1 MSRNIRLTLGASIAA
16 LAVLFS
22 LPGRGH
28 AVDEARIMQLEQ
40 QLQAMQEAMSSMQ
53 GELQSLRAQE
63 QEEKE
68 ARAEQVRQ
76 QNVLAEEVDKLRT
89 SLTLPD
95 FTPLTMDDSVYGLG
109 PAASKIYGVERGLSI
124 GGYGEAFY
132 RKDVSDKSRSD
143 RDTTDYLRFVLYT
156 GYKFTDRIILNAE
169 LEFEHASTSTGGSVS
184 VEFAYLDFLMW
195 DWANFRAGML
205 LAPLGIVNE
214 LHEPVFFN
222 GVERP
227 EVERRIIPSTWRENG
242 IGVFGELLPG
252 LEYRVYAMNAL
263 EGAESNTAAC
273 TPDADGNCLTG
284 PSLKLKEHYRSTRQ
298 KGGEAMAEDIA
309 LAARIDYSPML
320 NAKFGASVY
329 TGKSTHDSQYYQCV
343 EFECGKVDL
352 PGARLTIWD
361 LHAMYSWQGLDLRA
375 LFAMSHLQDSDK
387 LNEIGGGGKIAKKM
401 YGFYTEA
408 AYDVMP
414 WVLGDTEQQLS
425 PFLRFSYIDQHAKMA
440 GDWDAKGRY
449 EHRIWTTGISYK
461 PHPNVVLKVD
471 YRNFDTLDNA
481 YEREDE
487 VNFGLGF
494 VF

>member
-1 MSRNIRLTLGASIAA
+1 MSRNIRLALGASIAA
-16 LAVLFS
+16 LVVLLG
-22 LPGRGH
+22 LPGRGE
-28 AVDEARIMQLEQ
+28 AVDETRMMELERK
-40 QLQAMQEAMSSMQ
+40 LSAMQDAMSAMQ
-53 GELQSLRAQE
+53 TELQSLRNQQQTEREE
-63 QEEKE
+63 Q
-68 ARAEQVRQ
+68 ARKQD
-76 QNVLAEEVDKLRT
+76 VLAEEVDKLRT

-95 FTPLTMDDSVYGLG
+95 FKPLTMADSVYGLG
-109 PAASKIYGVERGLSI
+109 PAASKIYGVEQGLSI

-242 IGVFGELLPG
+242 IGLFGELLPG

-263 EGAESNTAAC
+263 KGV
-273 TPDADGNCLTG
+273 DGNTF
-284 PSLKLKEHYRSTRQ
+284 KLKEHLRSTRQ
-298 KGGEAMAEDIA
+298 KGGEALAEDIA
-309 LAARIDYSPML
+309 LAARVDYSPML

-329 TGKSTHDSQYYQCV
+329 TGKTTHDQQYALNDEMFDY
-343 EFECGKVDL
+343 

-375 LFAMSHLQDSDK
+375 LFAMSHLQDSDE
-387 LNEIGGGGKIAKKM
+387 LNRIATQIGSSSAGKIAKKM

-414 WVLGDTEQQLS
+414 WVLGDTDQQLS

-471 YRNFDTLDNA
+471 YRNFDTLDNDH
-481 YEREDE
+481 EREDE

>member
-1 MSRNIRLTLGASIAA
+1 MSRNIRLALGASIAA
-16 LAVLFS
+16 LVVLLG
-22 LPGRGH
+22 LPGRGE
-28 AVDEARIMQLEQ
+28 AVDETRMMELERK
-40 QLQAMQEAMSSMQ
+40 LSAMQDAMSAMQ
-53 GELQSLRAQE
+53 TELQSLRNQQQTEREE
-63 QEEKE
+63 Q
-68 ARAEQVRQ
+68 ARKQD
-76 QNVLAEEVDKLRT
+76 VLAEEVDNLRT

-95 FTPLTMDDSVYGLG
+95 FKPLTMADSVYGLG
-109 PAASKIYGVERGLSI
+109 PAASKIYGVEQGLSI

-242 IGVFGELLPG
+242 IGAFGELLPG

-263 EGAESNTAAC
+263 KGV
-273 TPDADGNCLTG
+273 DGN
-284 PSLKLKEHYRSTRQ
+284 SFKLKEHLRSTRQ
-298 KGGEAMAEDIA
+298 KGGEALAEDIA
-309 LAARIDYSPML
+309 LAARLDYSPML

-329 TGKSTHDSQYYQCV
+329 TGKTTHDQQYALNDEMFDY
-343 EFECGKVDL
+343 

-375 LFAMSHLQDSDK
+375 LFAMSHLQDSDE
-387 LNEIGGGGKIAKKM
+387 LNRIATQIGSSSAGKIAKKM

-414 WVLGDTEQQLS
+414 WILGDTEQQLS

-471 YRNFDTLDNA
+471 YRNFDTLDNDH
-481 YEREDE
+481 EREDE

>member
-1 MSRNIRLTLGASIAA
+1 MFQKTVLALG
-16 LAVLFS
+16 VLGLMLS
-22 LPGRGH
+22 LPRGGY
-28 AVDEARIMQLEQ
+28 AADDDRILQLER
-40 QLQAMQEAMSSMQ
+40 QLATMQEAMSSMQ
-53 GELQSLRAQE
+53 NELQTLRNQQQA
-63 QEEKE
+63 EKE
-68 ARAEQVRQ
+68 EQARKQD
-76 QNVLAEEVDKLRT
+76 VLAEEVDNLRT
-89 SLTLPD
+89 SLTLPE
-95 FTPLTMDDSVYGLG
+95 FKPLTMEDSVYGLG

-195 DWANFRAGML
+195 EWANFRAGML

-242 IGVFGELLPG
+242 IGIFGELLPG
-252 LEYRVYAMNAL
+252 LEYRIYGMNAL
-263 EGAESNTAAC
+263 KGV
-273 TPDADGNCLTG
+273 DGN
-284 PSLKLKEHYRSTRQ
+284 SFKFKEHFRSMRQ
-298 KGGEAMAEDIA
+298 KGGEALAEDIA
-309 LAARIDYSPML
+309 FTARLDYTPML
-320 NAKFGASVY
+320 NLKLGGSVY
-329 TGKSTHDSQYYQCV
+329 TGKSTHDQQYDMDGTLY
-343 EFECGKVDL
+343 DY
-352 PGARLTIWD
+352 PGARLTIWE
-361 LHAMYSWQGLDLRA
+361 LHAMYNWQGLEARA
-375 LFAMSHLQDSDK
+375 LFAMSHQEDSDE
-387 LNEIGGGGKIAKKM
+387 LNMIAESIGSSSAGKIAKEM
-401 YGFYTEA
+401 YGLYTEL

-414 WVLGDTEQQLS
+414 WLLPGTDQQLS
-425 PFLRFSYIDQHAKMA
+425 PFLRFSYIDQHAEMA

-449 EHRIWTTGISYK
+449 EHRIWTAGVSYK

-471 YRNFDTLDNA
+471 YRNFDTVDNDN
-481 YEREDE
+481 EREDE
-487 VNFGLGF
+487 VNFGVGF

>member
-1 MSRNIRLTLGASIAA
+1 MSRNIRSALGASIAA
-16 LAVLFS
+16 LVVLLG
-22 LPGRGH
+22 LPGRGE
-28 AVDEARIMQLEQ
+28 AVDETRMMELERK
-40 QLQAMQEAMSSMQ
+40 LSAMQDAMSAMQ
-53 GELQSLRAQE
+53 TELQSLRNQQQTEREE
-63 QEEKE
+63 Q
-68 ARAEQVRQ
+68 ARKQD
-76 QNVLAEEVDKLRT
+76 VLAEEVDKLRT

-95 FTPLTMDDSVYGLG
+95 FEPLTMADSVYGLG
-109 PAASKIYGVERGLSI
+109 PAASKIYGVEQGLSI

-263 EGAESNTAAC
+263 KGV
-273 TPDADGNCLTG
+273 DGN
-284 PSLKLKEHYRSTRQ
+284 SFKLKEHLRSTRQ
-298 KGGEAMAEDIA
+298 KGGEALAEDIA

-329 TGKSTHDSQYYQCV
+329 TGKTTHDQQYALNDEQFDY
-343 EFECGKVDL
+343 

-375 LFAMSHLQDSDK
+375 LFAMSHLQDSDE
-387 LNEIGGGGKIAKKM
+387 LNRIATQIGSSSAGKIAKKM

-471 YRNFDTLDNA
+471 YRNFDTLDNDH
-481 YEREDE
+481 EREDE

>member
-1 MSRNIRLTLGASIAA
+1 MSRNIRLALGASIAA
-16 LAVLFS
+16 LVVILG
-22 LPGRGH
+22 LPGRGE
-28 AVDEARIMQLEQ
+28 AVDETRMMELERK
-40 QLQAMQEAMSSMQ
+40 LSAMQDAMSAMQ
-53 GELQSLRAQE
+53 TELQSLRNQQQTEREE
-63 QEEKE
+63 Q
-68 ARAEQVRQ
+68 ARKQD
-76 QNVLAEEVDKLRT
+76 VLAEEVDNLRT

-95 FTPLTMDDSVYGLG
+95 FEPLTMADSVYGLG
-109 PAASKIYGVERGLSI
+109 PAASKIYGVEQGLSI

-132 RKDVSDKSRSD
+132 RKDVSDKNRSD

-242 IGVFGELLPG
+242 IGAFGELLPG

-263 EGAESNTAAC
+263 KGV
-273 TPDADGNCLTG
+273 DGN
-284 PSLKLKEHYRSTRQ
+284 SFKLKEHLRSTRQ
-298 KGGEAMAEDIA
+298 KGGEALAEDIA
-309 LAARIDYSPML
+309 LAARLDYSPML

-329 TGKSTHDSQYYQCV
+329 TGKTTHDQQYALNDEMFDY
-343 EFECGKVDL
+343 

-375 LFAMSHLQDSDK
+375 LFAMSHLQDSDE
-387 LNEIGGGGKIAKKM
+387 LNRIATQIGSSSAGKIAKKM

-414 WVLGDTEQQLS
+414 WILGDTDQQLS

-471 YRNFDTLDNA
+471 YRNFDTLDNDH
-481 YEREDE
+481 EREDE

>member
-1 MSRNIRLTLGASIAA
+1 MSRNIRLALGASIAA
-16 LAVLFS
+16 LVVLLG
-22 LPGRGH
+22 LPGRGE
-28 AVDEARIMQLEQ
+28 AVDETRMMELERK
-40 QLQAMQEAMSSMQ
+40 LSAMQDAMSAMQ
-53 GELQSLRAQE
+53 TELQSLRNQQQTEREE
-63 QEEKE
+63 Q
-68 ARAEQVRQ
+68 ARKQD
-76 QNVLAEEVDKLRT
+76 VLAEEVDKLRT

-95 FTPLTMDDSVYGLG
+95 FEPLTMADSVYGLG
-109 PAASKIYGVERGLSI
+109 PAASKIYGVEQGLSI

-242 IGVFGELLPG
+242 IGLFGELLPG

-263 EGAESNTAAC
+263 KGV
-273 TPDADGNCLTG
+273 DGN
-284 PSLKLKEHYRSTRQ
+284 SFKLKEHLRSTRQ
-298 KGGEAMAEDIA
+298 KGGEALAEDIA

-329 TGKSTHDSQYYQCV
+329 TGKTTHDQQYALNDEMFDY
-343 EFECGKVDL
+343 

-375 LFAMSHLQDSDK
+375 LFAMSHLQDSDE
-387 LNEIGGGGKIAKKM
+387 LNRIATQIESSSAGKIAKKM

-414 WVLGDTEQQLS
+414 WILGDTDQQLS

-471 YRNFDTLDNA
+471 YRNFDTLDNDH
-481 YEREDE
+481 EREDE

>member
-1 MSRNIRLTLGASIAA
+1 MSRNIRLALGASIAA
-16 LAVLFS
+16 LVVLLG
-22 LPGRGH
+22 LPGRGE
-28 AVDEARIMQLEQ
+28 AVDETRMMELERK
-40 QLQAMQEAMSSMQ
+40 LSAMQDAMSAMQ
-53 GELQSLRAQE
+53 TELQSLRNQQQTEREE
-63 QEEKE
+63 Q
-68 ARAEQVRQ
+68 ARKQD
-76 QNVLAEEVDKLRT
+76 VLAEEVDKLRT

-95 FTPLTMDDSVYGLG
+95 FEPLTMADSVYGLG
-109 PAASKIYGVERGLSI
+109 PAASKIYGVEQGLSI

-242 IGVFGELLPG
+242 IGLFGELLPG

-263 EGAESNTAAC
+263 KGV
-273 TPDADGNCLTG
+273 DGN
-284 PSLKLKEHYRSTRQ
+284 SFKLKEHLRSTRQ
-298 KGGEAMAEDIA
+298 KGGEALAEDIA

-329 TGKSTHDSQYYQCV
+329 TGKTTHDQQYALNDEQFDY
-343 EFECGKVDL
+343 

-375 LFAMSHLQDSDK
+375 LFAMSHLQDSDE
-387 LNEIGGGGKIAKKM
+387 LNRIATQIGSSSAGKIAKKM

-471 YRNFDTLDNA
+471 YRNFDTLDNDH
-481 YEREDE
+481 EREDE

>member
-1 MSRNIRLTLGASIAA
+1 MSRNIRLALGASIAA
-16 LAVLFS
+16 LVVLLG
-22 LPGRGH
+22 LPGRGE
-28 AVDEARIMQLEQ
+28 AVDETRMMELERK
-40 QLQAMQEAMSSMQ
+40 LSAMQDAMSAMQ
-53 GELQSLRAQE
+53 TELQSLRNQQQTEREE
-63 QEEKE
+63 Q
-68 ARAEQVRQ
+68 ARKQD
-76 QNVLAEEVDKLRT
+76 VLAEEVDKLRT

-95 FTPLTMDDSVYGLG
+95 FEPLTMADSVYGLG
-109 PAASKIYGVERGLSI
+109 PAASKIYGVEQGLSI

-263 EGAESNTAAC
+263 KGV
-273 TPDADGNCLTG
+273 DGN
-284 PSLKLKEHYRSTRQ
+284 SFKLKEHLRSTRQ
-298 KGGEAMAEDIA
+298 KGGEALAEDIA

-329 TGKSTHDSQYYQCV
+329 TGKTTHDQQYALNDEMFDY
-343 EFECGKVDL
+343 

-375 LFAMSHLQDSDK
+375 LFAMSHLQNSDK
-387 LNEIGGGGKIAKKM
+387 LNEIGGDGKIAKRM

-471 YRNFDTLDNA
+471 YRNFDTLDNDH
-481 YEREDE
+481 EREDE

>member
-1 MSRNIRLTLGASIAA
+1 MFRNIRSALGASIAA
-16 LAVLFS
+16 LVVLLG
-22 LPGRGH
+22 LPGRGE
-28 AVDEARIMQLEQ
+28 AVDETRMMELERK
-40 QLQAMQEAMSSMQ
+40 LSAMQDAMSAMQ
-53 GELQSLRAQE
+53 TELQSLRNQQQTEREE
-63 QEEKE
+63 Q
-68 ARAEQVRQ
+68 ARKQD
-76 QNVLAEEVDKLRT
+76 VLAEEVDKLRT

-95 FTPLTMDDSVYGLG
+95 FEPLTMADSVYGLG
-109 PAASKIYGVERGLSI
+109 PAASKIYGVEQGLSI

-263 EGAESNTAAC
+263 KGV
-273 TPDADGNCLTG
+273 DGN
-284 PSLKLKEHYRSTRQ
+284 SFKLKEHLRSTRQ
-298 KGGEAMAEDIA
+298 KGGEALAEDIA

-329 TGKSTHDSQYYQCV
+329 TGKTTHDQQYALNDEMFDY
-343 EFECGKVDL
+343 

-375 LFAMSHLQDSDK
+375 LFAMSHLQDSDE
-387 LNEIGGGGKIAKKM
+387 LNRIATQIGSSSAGKIAKKM

-414 WVLGDTEQQLS
+414 WILGDTDQQLS

-471 YRNFDTLDNA
+471 YRNFDTLDNDH
-481 YEREDE
+481 EREDE

>member
-1 MSRNIRLTLGASIAA
+1 MVRKLAVA
-16 LAVLFS
+16 LATLMCITGTS
-22 LPGRGH
+22 RLAE
-28 AVDEARIMQLEQ
+28 AVDDNRIQQLEQ
-40 QLQAMQEAMSSMQ
+40 QMRQMQE
-53 GELQSLRAQE
+53 ELTALKEERKKE
-63 QEEKE
+63 QEEA
-68 ARAEQVRQ
+68 ARRTSL
-76 QNVLAEEVDKLRT
+76 LAEEFESLRT
-89 SLTLPD
+89 SLTVPD
-95 FTPLTMDDSVYGLG
+95 FEPLTLEDSVYGLG
-109 PAASKIYGVERGLSI
+109 PAASKIYGIERGLSI

-132 RKDVSDKSRSD
+132 RKDVSDKTRSD

-184 VEFAYLDFLMW
+184 VEFAYIDFLMW
-195 DWANFRAGML
+195 KWANFRAGML

-252 LEYRVYAMNAL
+252 LEYRLYAMNAL
-263 EGAESNTAAC
+263 EGATSNTSSC
-273 TPDADGNCLTG
+273 TPDENGNCVTS
-284 PSLKLKEHYRSTRQ
+284 PSLNLKEHLRSTRQ

-309 LAARIDYSPML
+309 LAARLDYTPML
-320 NAKFGASVY
+320 NLKVGGSVY
-329 TGKSTHDSQYYQCV
+329 TGKSSHDSQYFECV
-343 EFECGKVDL
+343 DGSCGKVNL

-375 LFAMSHLQDSDK
+375 LFAMSHLEDSDT
-387 LNEIGGGGKIAKKM
+387 LNRIGGGGKIAKEM

-408 AYDVMP
+408 AYDIMP
-414 WVLGDTEQQLS
+414 WVLGDTQQQLS
-425 PFLRFSYIDQHAKMA
+425 PFLRFSYIDQHAEMA

-471 YRNFDTLDNA
+471 YRNFDTVDNSH
-481 YEREDE
+481 EREDE
-487 VNFGLGF
+487 VNFGVGF

>member
-1 MSRNIRLTLGASIAA
+1 MSRNIRSALGASIAA
-16 LAVLFS
+16 LVVLLG
-22 LPGRGH
+22 LPGRGE
-28 AVDEARIMQLEQ
+28 AVDETRMMELERK
-40 QLQAMQEAMSSMQ
+40 LSAMQDAMSAMQ
-53 GELQSLRAQE
+53 TELQSLRNQQQTEREE
-63 QEEKE
+63 Q
-68 ARAEQVRQ
+68 ARKQD
-76 QNVLAEEVDKLRT
+76 VLAEEVDKLRT

-95 FTPLTMDDSVYGLG
+95 FEPLTMADSVYGLG
-109 PAASKIYGVERGLSI
+109 PAASKIYGVEQGLSI

-242 IGVFGELLPG
+242 IGLFGELLPG

-263 EGAESNTAAC
+263 KGV
-273 TPDADGNCLTG
+273 DGN
-284 PSLKLKEHYRSTRQ
+284 SFKLKEHLRSTRQ
-298 KGGEAMAEDIA
+298 KGGEALAEDIA

-329 TGKSTHDSQYYQCV
+329 TGKTTHDQQYALNDEQFDY
-343 EFECGKVDL
+343 

-375 LFAMSHLQDSDK
+375 LFAMSHLQDSDE
-387 LNEIGGGGKIAKKM
+387 LNRIATQIGSSSAGKIAKKM

-471 YRNFDTLDNA
+471 YRNFDTLDNDH
-481 YEREDE
+481 EREDE

>member
-1 MSRNIRLTLGASIAA
+1 MSGNIRLALGASIAA
-16 LAVLFS
+16 LAVLLG
-22 LPGRGH
+22 LPGRGE
-28 AVDEARIMQLEQ
+28 AVDETRMMELERK
-40 QLQAMQEAMSSMQ
+40 LSAMQDAMSAMQ
-53 GELQSLRAQE
+53 TELQSLRNQQQTEREE
-63 QEEKE
+63 Q
-68 ARAEQVRQ
+68 ARKQD
-76 QNVLAEEVDKLRT
+76 VLAEEVDKLRT

-95 FTPLTMDDSVYGLG
+95 FEPLTMADSVYGLG
-109 PAASKIYGVERGLSI
+109 PAASKIYGVEQGLSI

-263 EGAESNTAAC
+263 KGV
-273 TPDADGNCLTG
+273 DGN
-284 PSLKLKEHYRSTRQ
+284 SFKLKEHLRSTRQ
-298 KGGEAMAEDIA
+298 KGGEALAEDIA

-329 TGKSTHDSQYYQCV
+329 TGKTTHDQQYEWNEEMFDY
-343 EFECGKVDL
+343 

-375 LFAMSHLQDSDK
+375 LFAMSHLQDSDE
-387 LNEIGGGGKIAKKM
+387 LNRIAEQIGSSSKGKIAKKM

-414 WVLGDTEQQLS
+414 WILGDTDQQLS

-471 YRNFDTLDNA
+471 YRNFDTLDNDH
-481 YEREDE
+481 EREDE

>member
-1 MSRNIRLTLGASIAA
+1 MSRNVRLALGASIAA
-16 LAVLFS
+16 LVVLLG
-22 LPGRGH
+22 LPGRGE
-28 AVDEARIMQLEQ
+28 AVDETRMMELEQ
-40 QLQAMQEAMSSMQ
+40 KLSAMQDAMSAMQ
-53 GELQSLRAQE
+53 TELQSLRNQQQTEREE
-63 QEEKE
+63 Q
-68 ARAEQVRQ
+68 ARKQD
-76 QNVLAEEVDKLRT
+76 VLAEEVDKLRT

-95 FTPLTMDDSVYGLG
+95 FEPLTMADSVYGLG
-109 PAASKIYGVERGLSI
+109 PAASKIYGVEQGLSI

-242 IGVFGELLPG
+242 IGLFGELLPG

-263 EGAESNTAAC
+263 KGV
-273 TPDADGNCLTG
+273 DGN
-284 PSLKLKEHYRSTRQ
+284 SFKLKEHLRSTRQ
-298 KGGEAMAEDIA
+298 KGGEALAEDIA
-309 LAARIDYSPML
+309 LAARVDYSPML

-329 TGKSTHDSQYYQCV
+329 TGKTTHDQQYALNDEMFDY
-343 EFECGKVDL
+343 

-375 LFAMSHLQDSDK
+375 LFAMSHLQDSDE
-387 LNEIGGGGKIAKKM
+387 LNRIATQIGSSSAGKIAKKM

-414 WVLGDTEQQLS
+414 WILGDTDQQLS

-471 YRNFDTLDNA
+471 YRNFDTLDNDH
-481 YEREDE
+481 EREDE